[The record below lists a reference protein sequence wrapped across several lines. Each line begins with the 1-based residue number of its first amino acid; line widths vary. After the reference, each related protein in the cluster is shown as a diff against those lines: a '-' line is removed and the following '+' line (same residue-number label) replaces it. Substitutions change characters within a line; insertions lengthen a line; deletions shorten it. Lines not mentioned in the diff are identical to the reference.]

1 MLSGRGP
8 SAESRGSHCA
18 SPIPGVSTD
27 ASAQGPD
34 MPRQSQRSRIAE
46 AALRCFAEQG
56 YDATRVKHIAEH
68 AGVAE
73 SALYRHYPSKEAIAH
88 ELYAEFPAGY
98 AQRLQRLAAF
108 TEPPERKL
116 RALVALILDT
126 YRTETDAFVFVVLNT
141 NRRLPKLPLGTIYPL
156 DVIESIITEAQTEG
170 VVRHGQSN
178 LLAAILLGVVLQ
190 PVVLAT
196 LGRPGALDLPTD
208 PSLDAIITQAALVAV
223 GRSS

>member
-1 MLSGRGP
+1 
-8 SAESRGSHCA
+8 
-18 SPIPGVSTD
+18 
-27 ASAQGPD
+27 
-34 MPRQSQRSRIAE
+34 
-46 AALRCFAEQG
+46 
-56 YDATRVKHIAEH
+56 
-68 AGVAE
+68 
-73 SALYRHYPSKEAIAH
+73 
-88 ELYAEFPAGY
+88 
-98 AQRLQRLAAF
+98 
-108 TEPPERKL
+108 
-116 RALVALILDT
+116 LILDT